1 MCGPPD
7 ARERV
12 AGDAVK
18 SRGKVA
24 KTKPTGSPPGKTQ
37 FRVRLDFVL
46 EVDGAEQMPEWL
58 AERYRL
64 FIICALIGLKLE
76 VPVRLLAGSK
86 ISSSIVNVRQLKG
99 LFRKPIVFAGGV
111 WSDKGS
117 TDVAQVHDGKVQIL
131 DHEGK
136 RKAG

>member
-1 MCGPPD
+1 M
-7 ARERV
+7 
-12 AGDAVK
+12 K

-24 KTKPTGSPPGKTQ
+24 KVHRVEEPPSKTQ

-58 AERYRL
+58 AERYRM
-64 FIICALIGLKLE
+64 FIVCALIGLKLE

-99 LFRKPIVFAGGV
+99 LFRKPVVFAGGV

-117 TDVAQVHDGKVQIL
+117 TDVAQVREGKVEIL